1 VFLVR
6 KVREKPSARAGTLV
20 AASPRVVRKETHA
33 PASFPADT
41 KAPAETYK
49 DQIGRFEAPPLPM
62 DAPIE
67 ARRDSSVADS
77 SVADSGVAEAG
88 ADAPMKKD

>member
-1 VFLVR
+1 MFLVR

-20 AASPRVVRKETHA
+20 AASPRVVGKETHA

-41 KAPAETYK
+41 K
-49 DQIGRFEAPPLPM
+49 APPLPM

-77 SVADSGVAEAG
+77 SVADSDVAEAG
-88 ADAPMKKD
+88 ADAPLKKD